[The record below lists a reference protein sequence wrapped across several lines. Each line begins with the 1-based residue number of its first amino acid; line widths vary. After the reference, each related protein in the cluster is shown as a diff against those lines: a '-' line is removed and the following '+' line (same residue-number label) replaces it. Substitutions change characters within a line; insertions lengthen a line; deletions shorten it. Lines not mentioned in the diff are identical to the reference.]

1 MTESPVQDYRRPS
14 VAQAF
19 RPANGRR
26 AALKRCATFSLATLA
41 LTFASL
47 ERPAAQRGAQQPP
60 APARAIAPVD
70 LTGYWV
76 SIVTEDWRWRMMTPA
91 KGDYASV
98 PLNAEG
104 TRVAGTWDPATDEA
118 AGESCR
124 SYGAPAI
131 MRVPGRLHITWQD
144 DNTMRIDTDAGTQT
158 RLLRF
163 AGSDP
168 TFGSDPGNPKSG
180 SDPGNN
186 PTWQGRSAAIW
197 ESSGGGRRGAAPILG
212 GSLKVVTTGLRP
224 GYLRKNGVPYSAN
237 TILTEYYNVTH
248 EDNGDSW
255 LIVTTVVQDPRYL
268 NGRFFTSS
276 HFKKQPD
283 ASGWTPTPCAAR

>member
-1 MTESPVQDYRRPS
+1 MSC
-14 VAQAF
+14 
-19 RPANGRR
+19 G
-26 AALKRCATFSLATLA
+26 LA
-41 LTFASL
+41 LAFAVALSGN
-47 ERPAAQRGAQQPP
+47 PVAQRGAQPP
-60 APARAIAPVD
+60 AAPARAIAPVD

-104 TRVAGTWDPATDEA
+104 ARAADMWDPAKDEA
-118 AGESCR
+118 AGEQCR

-131 MRVPGRLHITWQD
+131 MRVPGRLHVTWQD
-144 DNTMRIDTDAGTQT
+144 DNTLRIDTDAGTQT
-158 RLLRF
+158 RLF
-163 AGSDP
+163 H
-168 TFGSDPGNPKSG
+168 FGSSQTPAGD
-180 SDPGNN
+180 
-186 PTWQGRSAAIW
+186 PTWQGYSAAVW
-197 ESSGGGRRGAAPILG
+197 ELGAGGRRGVAPILA

-237 TILTEYYNVTH
+237 TNLTEYFNTTR

-276 HFKKQPD
+276 HFKKLPD
-283 ASGWTPTPCAAR
+283 AFGWKPTPCAAR

>member
-1 MTESPVQDYRRPS
+1 MRT
-14 VAQAF
+14 
-19 RPANGRR
+19 
-26 AALKRCATFSLATLA
+26 TSLAA
-41 LTFASL
+41 FAAFAFL
-47 ERPAAQRGAQQPP
+47 VVPLAAQRGAQQPP
-60 APARAIAPVD
+60 PSARAIAPAD

-104 TRVAGTWDPATDEA
+104 TRVADMWDPAKDEA
-118 AGESCR
+118 AGEQCR

-131 MRVPGRLHITWQD
+131 MRVPGRVHITWQD
-144 DNTMRIDTDAGTQT
+144 ENVLKVETDAGTQT
-158 RLLRF
+158 RLFNF
-163 AGSDP
+163 ARSQPPAGDS
-168 TFGSDPGNPKSG
+168 S
-180 SDPGNN
+180 
-186 PTWQGRSAAIW
+186 WQGRSTALW
-197 ESSGGGRRGAAPILG
+197 ELGGGGRRGAAPVLA

-237 TILTEYYNVTH
+237 AILTEYYNATK

-255 LIVTTVVQDPRYL
+255 LIVTTVVQDPQYL
-268 NGRFFTSS
+268 SGRFFTSS

-283 ASGWTPTPCAAR
+283 AAGWKPTPCAAR

>member
-1 MTESPVQDYRRPS
+1 MNMDGYVLPQSTRRILGVFFSAVSAGSAVNRFFIHSGGLRCGLPVALA
-14 VAQAF
+14 VALS
-19 RPANGRR
+19 G
-26 AALKRCATFSLATLA
+26 S
-41 LTFASL
+41 
-47 ERPAAQRGAQQPP
+47 PAAQRGGQQAS

-104 TRVAGTWDPATDEA
+104 TRVADTWDPAKDEA
-118 AGESCR
+118 AGEQCR

-144 DNTMRIDTDAGTQT
+144 DSTLRIDTDAGTQT
-158 RLLRF
+158 RLFRF
-163 AGSDP
+163 GRPQPPAGE
-168 TFGSDPGNPKSG
+168 
-180 SDPGNN
+180 
-186 PTWQGRSAAIW
+186 PTWQGRSVALW
-197 ESSGGGRRGAAPILG
+197 EPGGGRRGAAPVLA
-212 GSLKVVTTGLRP
+212 GSLKVVTTGLRA

-237 TILTEYYNVTH
+237 ALLTEYYSATH

-276 HFKKQPD
+276 HFKKLPN
-283 ASGWTPTPCAAR
+283 ASGWKPTPCAAR

>member
-1 MTESPVQDYRRPS
+1 MTTPAMRSQNVGTQSAQRTQRTVGFAVLAAFAFHVWL
-14 VAQAF
+14 VAM
-19 RPANGRR
+19 P
-26 AALKRCATFSLATLA
+26 
-41 LTFASL
+41 LTHV
-47 ERPAAQRGAQQPP
+47 AQRGGPQPA

-91 KGDYASV
+91 KGDYASL

-104 TRVAGTWDPATDEA
+104 TRVADTWDPTKDEA
-118 AGESCR
+118 AGEACR

-144 DNTMRIDTDAGTQT
+144 DSTMRIDTDAGTQT
-158 RLLRF
+158 RLFRF

-168 TFGSDPGNPKSG
+168 KSGSGPDNPKSG
-180 SDPGNN
+180 SDPGNS
-186 PTWQGRSAAIW
+186 PTWQGQSAAVW
-197 ESSGGGRRGAAPILG
+197 ESSAGGRRGAAPILG

-237 TILTEYYNVTH
+237 TILTEYYSATH

-276 HFKKQPD
+276 HFRKQPD
-283 ASGWTPTPCAAR
+283 ASGWKPTPCAAR

>member
-1 MTESPVQDYRRPS
+1 MTARAMHSHNVGTQSSQSTQRIVGFAVLAAFAFF
-14 VAQAF
+14 VA
-19 RPANGRR
+19 PAV
-26 AALKRCATFSLATLA
+26 
-41 LTFASL
+41 
-47 ERPAAQRGAQQPP
+47 AQRGGQRPS
-60 APARAIAPVD
+60 APARAIAPAD
-70 LTGYWV
+70 FTGYWV

-104 TRVAGTWDPATDEA
+104 TRIADAWDPAKDEA
-118 AGESCR
+118 AGELCR

-144 DNTMRIDTDAGTQT
+144 DNTLRIDTDAGTQT
-158 RLLRF
+158 RLFRF
-163 AGSDP
+163 TASDP
-168 TFGSDPGNPKSG
+168 KSGSDPGNPKSG
-180 SDPGNN
+180 SDSANE
-186 PTWQGRSAAIW
+186 PTWQGQSIALW
-197 ESSGGGRRGAAPILG
+197 EPGGGGRRGAAPILA

-237 TILTEYYNVTH
+237 TILTEYYNAAH

-255 LIVTTVVQDPRYL
+255 LIVTTVVQDPQYL

-276 HFKKQPD
+276 HFKKLPG
-283 ASGWTPTPCAAR
+283 ASGWKPTPCAAR